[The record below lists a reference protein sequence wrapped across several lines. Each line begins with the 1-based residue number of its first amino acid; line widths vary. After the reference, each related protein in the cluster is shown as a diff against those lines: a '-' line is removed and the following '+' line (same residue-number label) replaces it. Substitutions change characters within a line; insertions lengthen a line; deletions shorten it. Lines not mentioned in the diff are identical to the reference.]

1 MPPVRDSLKPEAIE
15 QLRRSLVMLTP
26 RQPSGLDRE
35 AALALLEELQR
46 LQGADRR
53 LEGLVAAL
61 RALLAASADDG
72 T

>member
-1 MPPVRDSLKPEAIE
+1 VQDPLRPEAIE

-26 RQPSGLDRE
+26 RQPSGLNRE

-53 LEGLVAAL
+53 LEELVAAL
-61 RALLAASADDG
+61 TALLAAASADDG
-72 T
+72 